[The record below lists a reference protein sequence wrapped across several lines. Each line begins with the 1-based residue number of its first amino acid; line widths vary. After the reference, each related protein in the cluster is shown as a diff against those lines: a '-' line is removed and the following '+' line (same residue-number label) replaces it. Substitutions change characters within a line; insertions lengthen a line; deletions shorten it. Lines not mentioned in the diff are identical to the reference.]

1 MVGSINAPATGNTFD
16 AFKANAKNAT
26 SSGVRSNI
34 HIYFIFV
41 THFYVNFFL
50 LLSFIQQGVG
60 FLVGIGASA
69 SAPVSP
75 VTSGVSTF
83 GAPTPGA
90 DTALPSGTAS
100 GTATASGSGGST
112 DTGSGSAATPTTS
125 SGATRVAAVGSVFAF
140 VAGVLGFAMV

>member
-26 SSGVRSNI
+26 SSGVRSNPTPI
-34 HIYFIFV
+34 IYFLFV
-41 THFYVNFFL
+41 THSFL

-100 GTATASGSGGST
+100 GATATASGSGGST
-112 DTGSGSAATPTTS
+112 DTGSGSAATPTTT

>member
-1 MVGSINAPATGNTFD
+1 MHQPLETLSTLSKLMLRMLHHQEYVPIQHPLY
-16 AFKANAKNAT
+16 
-26 SSGVRSNI
+26 
-34 HIYFIFV
+34 IYFLFV
-41 THFYVNFFL
+41 THSFL
-50 LLSFIQQGVG
+50 LLSIIQQGVG

>member
-1 MVGSINAPATGNTFD
+1 MHQPPETLSTLSKLMLRMLHHQEYVPIQHPLYIFYLSL
-16 AFKANAKNAT
+16 
-26 SSGVRSNI
+26 
-34 HIYFIFV
+34 IYIPV
-41 THFYVNFFL
+41 YYHL
-50 LLSFIQQGVG
+50 QQGVG

-112 DTGSGSAATPTTS
+112 DTGSGSAATPTTT

-140 VAGVLGFAMV
+140 VAAVLGFAMV